1 MKVALKRWF
10 RTALEPVSV
19 IKQFTDLLK
28 KNRKMINDIKDFNS
42 RSGKAATEEER

>member
-1 MKVALKRWF
+1 MKIGLKKWF

-19 IKQFTDLLK
+19 IKQFKELLK
-28 KNRKMINDIKDFNS
+28 KNRKLSNDIKDFNS